1 MGDNSTKLFK
11 LSTLSAVGNEE
22 VRAISDELGD
32 VREEL
37 SEYEEWNK
45 RVEAALAEVTEKV
58 TELAQVSPVDGVLQE
73 MRTSIGGAEE
83 NMGRE
88 ISQLRA
94 RLDNQRVMFQ
104 SYNKAGNDACPGFIC
119 QQGRVHMTHHDAP
132 LGTNGGPF
140 GDWLF
145 TDRVEIPVEGKYV
158 FFLTAYAL
166 KDPSNSGHSAV
177 LSLKTSKLSFPLLSD
192 DSGMKTLPILIYLE
206 KGESVY
212 LENGSKENTNSW
224 VANLEIPLTFFG
236 FRISD

>member
-1 MGDNSTKLFK
+1 M
-11 LSTLSAVGNEE
+11 
-22 VRAISDELGD
+22 
-32 VREEL
+32 
-37 SEYEEWNK
+37 
-45 RVEAALAEVTEKV
+45 AEVTTNV
-58 TELAQVSPVDGVLQE
+58 AELAQVSIAENVLQE
-73 MRTSIGGAEE
+73 MRTSIVGAEE
-83 NMGRE
+83 NLGRE
-88 ISQLRA
+88 ISQIRA
-94 RLDNQRVMFQ
+94 RLDNHRVMFQ

-166 KDPSNSGHSAV
+166 KDPSASGRSAV
-177 LSLKTSKLSFPLLSD
+177 LSLKTSKLSFNLLSD
-192 DSGMKTLPILIYLE
+192 DSGMKTLPVLIYLE

-212 LENGSKENTNSW
+212 LENGSNDNTNSW
-224 VANLEIPLTFFG
+224 VANQEIPLTFFG

>member
-1 MGDNSTKLFK
+1 MAKYFK
-11 LSTLSAVGNEE
+11 FSTLSAVDDGE
-22 VRAISDELGD
+22 VRVISDELRD
-32 VREEL
+32 VREEMA
-37 SEYEEWNK
+37 EYEEWHK
-45 RVEAALAEVTEKV
+45 RVEAALAEATQKV
-58 TELAQVSPVDGVLQE
+58 TELAQVSTADTVLQE
-73 MRTSIGGAEE
+73 MRSSIVGAEE
-83 NMGRE
+83 NLGRE
-88 ISQLRA
+88 ISQLRT
-94 RLDNQRVMFQ
+94 RLDNRQVMFQ

-166 KDPSNSGHSAV
+166 KDPSASGRSAV
-177 LSLKTSKLSFPLLSD
+177 LSLKTSKLSFNLLSD
-192 DSGMKTLPILIYLE
+192 DSGMKTLPVLIYLE

-212 LENGSKENTNSW
+212 LENGSNDNTNSW
-224 VANLEIPLTFFG
+224 VANQEIPLTFFG